1 MIIDVHTH
9 LNNYHEE
16 RTLALEESL
25 DLLRANMEKNRV
37 DVAGVLT
44 SYRVDAHRPST
55 RDVVHALRD
64 DPSLYVVAG
73 VSYTH
78 YRESDLREIAE
89 YLKEGKV
96 RGLKIYPGYEPFYP
110 WDTRMRVVFDLCLEF
125 DVPLMVHTGDTY
137 SPGGKLKYAH
147 PLNIDELAVDN
158 PGLKIVICHMGNPW
172 FRDCMEVVYKNHN
185 VYADISG
192 LVLGNFDDR
201 FELWL
206 KQQLEEIILYAGEPR
221 YLLFGT
227 DWPISSMESYVDF
240 MKRLEMPPVNK
251 DRILYQ
257 NAAKLFRIPLPAH
270 AHSHAEGPARTP

>member
-1 MIIDVHTH
+1 
-9 LNNYHEE
+9 
-16 RTLALEESL
+16 
-25 DLLRANMEKNRV
+25 MEKNRV

-172 FRDCMEVVYKNHN
+172 FRDCMEVVYK
-185 VYADISG
+185 ISG

-270 AHSHAEGPARTP
+270 AHSQAEGPGRTP